1 MDIDKTSPSVFRT
14 GLAPVIDVRSLS
26 KSFKVGKEYV
36 QVLFDINLSIKS
48 GEFIIILGPSGCGK
62 STLLNI
68 ILGLEK
74 PDSGQVIVRGNDIYR
89 LDEDNRAAWRERNF
103 GVIYQQSNWIKSL
116 NVVENVAFPLDV
128 IGRKHKINLVRAK
141 EDLKIFDLSEYA
153 KYVPTELSGGQQTK
167 VSICR
172 ALITDAPIILADEPT
187 GNLDSG
193 SANGV
198 MQQLKML
205 NEDYRRT
212 IVMVTHNSKY
222 KKFASR
228 VVNMVDGRIESI
240 DEREPISHIF
250 HKSTTDG
257 GNV

>member
-1 MDIDKTSPSVFRT
+1 MDIEKTPPSAFRT
-14 GLAPVIDVRSLS
+14 GIAPVIDVRNLS

-36 QVLFDINLSIKS
+36 QVLFNVNLSIKS

-74 PDSGQVIVRGNDIYR
+74 PDGGHVIVRGNDMCR
-89 LDEDNRAAWRERNF
+89 LDEDTRAAWRERNF
-103 GVIYQQSNWIKSL
+103 GVIYQQANWIKSL

-141 EDLKIFDLSEYA
+141 EDLSIFDLSEYA

-187 GNLDSG
+187 GNLDSN

-198 MQQLKML
+198 MQQLQML
-205 NEDYRRT
+205 NEVYKRT

-222 KKFASR
+222 KKYATR
-228 VVNMVDGRIESI
+228 VINMVDGRIESI
-240 DEREPISHIF
+240 DVRESDLHL
-250 HKSTTDG
+250 HHHTLAEEDNK
-257 GNV
+257 